1 MRVAILA
8 VALVLAVGAFAL
20 GRATAGNGGDG
31 AEPGLGNGDLTVDVG
46 DELEVPSV
54 ALFCKSYVELGTSK
68 LLCNRTG
75 KAARWQVIFER
86 ERTEI
91 GRIGDPGDQRI
102 FAER

>member
-1 MRVAILA
+1 
-8 VALVLAVGAFAL
+8 
-20 GRATAGNGGDG
+20 
-31 AEPGLGNGDLTVDVG
+31 VG
-46 DELEVPSV
+46 DELEAPSV
-54 ALFCKSYVELGTSK
+54 ALFCTSYVELGTSK

-75 KAARWQVIFER
+75 QAARWQVIFER

>member
-1 MRVAILA
+1 MRVALLA
-8 VALVLAVGAFAL
+8 VVLVVAASAFAL
-20 GRATAGNGGDG
+20 GRATAGNGSD
-31 AEPGLGNGDLTVDVG
+31 ATEPAVGNGDLTVDVG
-46 DELEVPSV
+46 EELEVPSL

-75 KAARWQVIFER
+75 RAARWQVIFER

-102 FAER
+102 FAEH